1 MAEDIDFKGSAL
13 QIPSVSHRSAWQK
26 LEASISQAEPL
37 AAEQAI
43 GALASEVM
51 INNRIHAIGSI
62 ATSQLLLQR
71 ATRQPVDPSTVRG
84 AYLSLAGAIVEVRAT
99 PRLDEGNRNGILSE
113 LLFMALVNRSGTIAA
128 CAASPREESSIYTE
142 YNHDCVIVNDFGKK
156 AFSIKTSAHGKR
168 ASHPVATVRMDKS
181 LEHAFY
187 KLPPPLQGKSDL
199 YLLKPT
205 AQTILDK
212 TAQLVVRDALSPFL
226 QSPTER
232 AMVDTLTESFLTQV
246 ADTPAIVD

>member
-1 MAEDIDFKGSAL
+1 MAEDIEFKGSAL
-13 QIPSVSHRSAWQK
+13 QIPSVSYRSAWQK

-71 ATRQPVDPSTVRG
+71 ATRQPVDPSTIRG
-84 AYLSLAGAIVEVRAT
+84 SYLSLAGAIVEVRAT

-113 LLFMALVNRSGTIAA
+113 LLFMALVNRSGTTAA

-168 ASHPVATVRMDKS
+168 ASHPVTTVRMDKS
-181 LEHAFY
+181 LEHALY
-187 KLPPPLQGKSDL
+187 KAPPLQGKSDL
-199 YLLKPT
+199 YLLRPT
-205 AQTILDK
+205 ARTIIDK